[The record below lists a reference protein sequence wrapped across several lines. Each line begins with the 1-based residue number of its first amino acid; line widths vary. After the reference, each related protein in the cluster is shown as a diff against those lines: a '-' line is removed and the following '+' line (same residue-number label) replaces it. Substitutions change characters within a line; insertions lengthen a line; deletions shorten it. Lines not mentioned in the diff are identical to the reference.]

1 MGSTISLTCCS
12 TVEDNPNE
20 SSNETTSEQTIP
32 LVYTYPAISQNVIPR
47 NLSNSTLRIFQP
59 S

>member
-12 TVEDNPNE
+12 TVEDKLNE
-20 SSNETTSEQTIP
+20 SSSETTSEQTTP

-47 NLSNSTLRIFQP
+47 SLSDATARIHP
-59 S
+59 AT